1 MYKCSLAQDNVVE
14 KFCVQAVKSGMDIF
28 RVFDSVNYLPN
39 LQLGI
44 DAAGAAGG
52 VVEAAI
58 SYTGDVSD
66 PKRTKVR
73 IFSLGVVFVLGRCN
87 GMAAAFVPS
96 FRRCGLARSDLGR
109 RRASPSAVQPGLLP
123 EPG

>member
-1 MYKCSLAQDNVVE
+1 MSKCSRAQDNVVE

-66 PKRTKVR
+66 PNRTKVR
-73 IFSLGVVFVLGRCN
+73 VF
-87 GMAAAFVPS
+87 F
-96 FRRCGLARSDLGR
+96 F
-109 RRASPSAVQPGLLP
+109 
-123 EPG
+123 